1 MTITPSLLLLGAQ
14 LVVPISD
21 QVPTLDVTAS
31 CKAASSIS
39 VAESQSYEACIKDE
53 NDARAQLRQSW
64 PSFSAAER
72 TRCSAEASMGGP
84 ASYVDLLVCLEI
96 TRDAAAAEKIK
107 LKGARKKR

>member
-1 MTITPSLLLLGAQ
+1 MTIVPSLLLLGAQ
-14 LVVPISD
+14 LAVPISD
-21 QVPTLDVTAS
+21 RVPTLDVATG